1 MYDKYTYS
9 NVGTKV
15 AFLLLYIF
23 IGQEFMVNERISYD
37 EMEDFIQQ
45 GMELNEKL
53 SKERLKS
60 SSTNCNK
67 EIDELELELKN
78 YEQQLKFYIEKAADK

>member
-1 MYDKYTYS
+1 
-9 NVGTKV
+9 
-15 AFLLLYIF
+15 
-23 IGQEFMVNERISYD
+23 
-37 EMEDFIQQ
+37 MEDFIQQ